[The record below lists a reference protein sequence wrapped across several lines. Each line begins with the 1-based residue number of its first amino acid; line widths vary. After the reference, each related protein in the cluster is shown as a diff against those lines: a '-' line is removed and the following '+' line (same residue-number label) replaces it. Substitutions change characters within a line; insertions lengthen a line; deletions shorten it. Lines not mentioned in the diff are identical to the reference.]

1 MSAIRDLT
9 ESVADTVLEN
19 VGRAMARAQERR
31 PLNTDVL
38 ETDDAI
44 RVVFDAPGADA
55 EDVQVR
61 FEDGAVHVRID
72 RFREYREGYSM
83 LFPGRGLTLS
93 GRATLPREVHLEP
106 EAATATLH
114 ENGTLHVTI
123 PKTAGEPAGARTDEG
138 SEPDEP
144 TGGP

>member
-1 MSAIRDLT
+1 MNAIRDLT
-9 ESVADTVLEN
+9 ESVTDTVLEN

-72 RFREYREGYSM
+72 RFREYREDYSM

-93 GRATLPREVHLEP
+93 GHATLPHEVDLEP
-106 EAATATLH
+106 EAATATLR

-123 PKTAGEPAGARTDEG
+123 PKAEGEQEAPANDED
-138 SEPDEP
+138 EPDDATAEE
-144 TGGP
+144 